1 MKRTT
6 LFQMIATLTYGV
18 IICLWAG
25 IDAYLNNHGHAK
37 LIGNGLGNDLAAFV
51 VKYILG
57 FVAILYLWFEGD
69 PPYKW
74 RTFLTFV
81 IFAVIAWT
89 CTDLIYNLI
98 REGVGLD
105 HVGTTS
111 FLDRLYQK
119 TGNPF
124 AWMTLTK
131 VLLLTGAIVFYKIDQ
146 KNEKLE

>member
-1 MKRTT
+1 MKRDTI
-6 LFQMIATLTYGV
+6 FQIIALVAYMA
-18 IICLWAG
+18 IIITWAG
-25 IDAYLNNHGHAK
+25 VDAYLNNHGQAK
-37 LIGNGLGNDLAAFV
+37 LIGNGLGNDIAAFIL
-51 VKYILG
+51 KYMLG
-57 FVAILYLWFEGD
+57 FLAILYLWFEGD

-74 RTFLTFV
+74 RTFFTFI
-81 IFAVIAWT
+81 IFGVVAWT
-89 CTDLIYNLI
+89 CTDMTYNLF

-131 VLLLTGAIVFYKIDQ
+131 VLLLTGAILGYKIDQ
-146 KNEKLE
+146 KNENN